1 MVILYS
7 VLAWIGVV
15 ILFGLAVFIHEFGH
29 FIAARLLG
37 LRVDT
42 FSIGF
47 GPALWKKKVDGV
59 EYRISAI
66 PFGGYVALPQLD
78 PSGMDKIQGKHG
90 EENDSSDAEEL
101 LPDISPW
108 RRIVVS
114 FAGPFGN
121 VVLAVALALLIFAV
135 PGVKTGVIGTK
146 IGFVDED
153 GDSWKAGL
161 RAGDV
166 ILSVNGKDVDTWSDF
181 KTECILAGDS
191 HIAELKVQRG
201 GEQLDFSVPLN
212 TNNVLEVSL
221 LQDVLP
227 AATLVCSVSSV
238 LPDSP
243 AAKAGFASGDVV
255 LAVNGKSIANG
266 SDFIRAVATEGKDR
280 PVAVEIDRAG
290 ERSTI
295 NVKPE
300 YSEKLQRHV
309 IGVSIGNQ
317 LLDTA
322 KPWMMYKNPWMQLKW
337 DSLSVI
343 RVLQG
348 LVTPKTKGE
357 RAAIAKNVGGPVA
370 ILSSLYSTVRGS
382 IWDALGFLRL
392 ICINL
397 AILNLLP
404 IPVLDGGHIIFALYE
419 IITCRKPN
427 AKVVAVLVNIC
438 AVLLLGLMALLVWR
452 DVSRQIA
459 ISRAEKAAAAEEE

>member
-1 MVILYS
+1 M
-7 VLAWIGVV
+7 
-15 ILFGLAVFIHEFGH
+15 
-29 FIAARLLG
+29 
-37 LRVDT
+37 
-42 FSIGF
+42 
-47 GPALWKKKVDGV
+47 
-59 EYRISAI
+59 
-66 PFGGYVALPQLD
+66 
-78 PSGMDKIQGKHG
+78 
-90 EENDSSDAEEL
+90 
-101 LPDISPW
+101 
-108 RRIVVS
+108 
-114 FAGPFGN
+114 
-121 VVLAVALALLIFAV
+121 
-135 PGVKTGVIGTK
+135 
-146 IGFVDED
+146 
-153 GDSWKAGL
+153 
-161 RAGDV
+161 
-166 ILSVNGKDVDTWSDF
+166 
-181 KTECILAGDS
+181 
-191 HIAELKVQRG
+191 
-201 GEQLDFSVPLN
+201 
-212 TNNVLEVSL
+212 
-221 LQDVLP
+221 
-227 AATLVCSVSSV
+227 
-238 LPDSP
+238 
-243 AAKAGFASGDVV
+243 
-255 LAVNGKSIANG
+255 
-266 SDFIRAVATEGKDR
+266 
-280 PVAVEIDRAG
+280 
-290 ERSTI
+290 
-295 NVKPE
+295 KPE